1 MCIRDSPQGVEKRI
15 EGKAW
20 VADSQTNSKLK
31 VRFFWPFSGDYWIVD
46 LDEDYQW
53 AIVGEQSRTLGW
65 ILSRNPVIST
75 ELYEKLK
82 NKMQSVGYD
91 TARLNKCQ
99 QIHSTNPQQ

>member
-1 MCIRDSPQGVEKRI
+1 MCIRDRQYFFFFKQKTAYEISACLVGSEMCIRDS
-15 EGKAW
+15 
-20 VADSQTNSKLK
+20 
-31 VRFFWPFSGDYWIVD
+31 YWIVD